1 MIAKNIYK
9 KIESIFL
16 KPLIHKLEMPKL
28 TIIEKTAKKKLTL
41 RNEIYQIIHED
52 PEICNEK
59 AKIDEINTFQQLH
72 EESYYIEKV
81 YIGTLEDFQPEIE
94 FVSHKTENSVL
105 YKTQNDLWEYFRIFT
120 SSISTRRGYGRSV
133 RFFVKDKKTRKY
145 AGIVAIGED
154 PYAYT
159 ARDSVIGWVMKDR
172 MLRIKHVF
180 NIVTCVPL
188 QPFGYNF
195 NGGKLIASLCFSN
208 EVRAHIQEKYEV
220 KVAMINT
227 FGINGKAVQYER
239 LPYLKFAGLTKG
251 LIPGYIPDK
260 ILDKGIRIMKE
271 EKITLPSRPGR
282 FAKLIAIMNMLQ
294 MSHTEIESGQP
305 RGAYLGFI
313 GDQKEVSKFLRG
325 ETKELPPPPNAPA
338 AEIIDWW
345 KKRWALQRST
355 HLQAENRFKDM
366 SKVEFKNI
374 KKIKSVQAVNASNQK
389 RMEEIGEVQ
398 YKKEKAQY
406 KAAYR
411 VTSKHMTEIPLGPSH
426 PEEDAL
432 EIEYLAGFFDGQAII
447 GMLKK
452 NPFVHIVNNDP
463 RILKKI
469 ATTYGFK
476 MYTRPA
482 DEKAKI
488 KRTVFKIELS
498 GPPVRTMLE
507 DIKDHLVLKASHVH
521 DLICAMDSLDHMG
534 TSAEKANLLDIPW
547 TDKPKHYDRVTW
559 NYVAGLFDAEGSIYM
574 NCRNVV
580 TLAIPMPSD
589 RGVLEVIEKL
599 GFGRLESDGMRVN
612 ESVQDKVKQLLIRLL
627 PKLHVLKYQAT
638 LALEAV
644 GGANEGGNTRP
655 TKERLNQ
662 INLEMKNEKQKDLV
676 DAV

>member
-1 MIAKNIYK
+1 
-9 KIESIFL
+9 
-16 KPLIHKLEMPKL
+16 MPKL
-28 TIIEKTAKKKLTL
+28 TMMEKNHKKKLTL
-41 RNEIYQIIHED
+41 RKCIDEVIHENS
-52 PEICNEK
+52 EICNEK
-59 AKIDEINTFQQLH
+59 AKIVEIKKFISLH

-81 YIGTLEDFQPEIE
+81 YVGTLEDFHPEIE
-94 FVSHKTENSVL
+94 FVSHKTENAVL

-120 SSISTRRGYGRSV
+120 SSISTSRGYGRSI
-133 RFFVKDKKTRKY
+133 RFFVKDKKTQKY
-145 AGIVAIGED
+145 AGIAAIGED
-154 PYAYT
+154 GFGYT
-159 ARDSVIGWVMKDR
+159 ARDSVIGWVMKER
-172 MLRIKHVF
+172 KLRIKHIF
-180 NIVTCVPL
+180 NIVGCVPL

-208 EVRAHIQEKYEV
+208 EVRDHIEKKYSI
-220 KVAMINT
+220 KIAMINT

-251 LIPGYIPDK
+251 TVPAYIPDK
-260 ILDKGIRIMKE
+260 ILDKGIRILKE
-271 EKITLPSRPGR
+271 ENITLPSRPGR

-294 MSHTEIESGQP
+294 MSHHTEIESGQP

-325 ETKELPPPPNAPA
+325 ESNELPPPPNAPA
-338 AEIIDWW
+338 AEIICWW

-366 SKVEFKNI
+366 FKVEFKNI
-374 KKIKSVQAVNASNQK
+374 KKIKNVQAVNASNQK

-406 KAAYR
+406 QTAYR
-411 VTSKHMTEIPLGPSH
+411 VTSKHMTEIPLAPLA

-482 DEKAKI
+482 NEKAKI

-498 GPPVRTMLE
+498 GPPVRAMLQ

-521 DLICAMDSLDHMG
+521 DLICAMDSLDHMD

-559 NYVAGLFDAEGSIYM
+559 NYVAGLFDAEGSVYM

-599 GFGRLESDGMRVN
+599 GFGRLESDGTRVN

-644 GGANEGGNTRP
+644 GGTDGNNEGTRP
-655 TKERLNQ
+655 SKDRLNQ
-662 INLEMKNEKQKDLV
+662 INLEMKSEKQKDLA